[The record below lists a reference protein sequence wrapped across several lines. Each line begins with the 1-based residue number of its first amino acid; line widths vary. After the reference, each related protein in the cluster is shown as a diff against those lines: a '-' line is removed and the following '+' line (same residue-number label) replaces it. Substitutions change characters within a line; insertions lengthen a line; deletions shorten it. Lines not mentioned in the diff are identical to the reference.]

1 MEKWA
6 IDFQVYGAIGGFS
19 YPKHLKV
26 EVQDTPSY
34 HCEGRL
40 RPTGEAVLFVHTLAG
55 RGIFTASSADYDL
68 TAGTA
73 FLAKSS
79 DPNIGWRYP
88 RESSIPWTFIWISM
102 FGKSAAAMCDGL
114 VTKHGHI
121 YSMGNGHPVI
131 SRLLGYGSFKRV
143 IHPLSPREGTGIVF
157 DVLGGLASLFE
168 STTVYSPR
176 SLMVRQAQELILKEL
191 ESGATVASIAAKFH
205 LSREHFSRVFK
216 EETNETP
223 KSYMAKQRI
232 LRACRLLKES
242 HLSCKEIADKLG
254 YENPTNLTRAF
265 KNALNAT
272 PREFR
277 ASAAMPVL

>member
-6 IDFQVYGAIGGFS
+6 IDFQVYGGISGFS
-19 YPKHLKV
+19 YPKHLKM
-26 EVQDTPSY
+26 ETQDSASY

-40 RPTGEAVLFVHTLAG
+40 RPPSDAVLFVHTISG
-55 RGIFTASSADYDL
+55 RGIFTANSADFDL

-79 DPNIGWRYP
+79 DPKIAWRFP
-88 RESSIPWTFIWISM
+88 EQSKIPWTFIWMSI
-102 FGKSAAAMCDGL
+102 FGQSASAMCDGL
-114 VTKHGHI
+114 VSKHGHI
-121 YSMGNGHPVI
+121 YSIGNTHPVI
-131 SRLLGYGSFKRV
+131 ARLLNYGSFKRV
-143 IHPLSPREGTGIVF
+143 IHPLTPHEGAAIAF

-168 STTVYSPR
+168 SDSIYSPK
-176 SLMVRQAQELILKEL
+176 SLMVRQAQELILSEL
-191 ESGATVASIAAKFH
+191 EHGVTVACMAARFN

-223 KSYMAKQRI
+223 KAYLAKQRM

-254 YENPTNLTRAF
+254 YENATNLTRAF
-265 KNALNAT
+265 KKALNAT